1 MHSGKKYTSL
11 SSFEEFFRLYYR
23 KVREFAYQILK
34 DNADADEVAQLC
46 FIKLWHKRARLG
58 EVFNL
63 DAFVF
68 TVVRNTTLD
77 FIRGLDRS
85 QKAAAT
91 IRDSTAA
98 LYDSNEESRLDAEI
112 ISNIVR
118 EVIEQMP
125 RKRRE
130 VYRMSRENGLS
141 SDQISE
147 LMGISKRTA
156 EKHLQ
161 LALSQLRNRL
171 QDYIS

>member
-1 MHSGKKYTSL
+1 MPSGKKYASL

-23 KVREFAYQILK
+23 KVREFAFLILK

-46 FIKLWHKRARLG
+46 FIKLWDKRARLG
-58 EVFNL
+58 EVLNL

-77 FIRGLDRS
+77 FIRSLDRS
-85 QKAAAT
+85 QKGVANMRNSMAT
-91 IRDSTAA
+91 Q
-98 LYDSNEESRLDAEI
+98 YDSHEESRLDAEI
-112 ISNIVR
+112 IRNIVH

-130 VYRMSRENGLS
+130 VYQMSREEGLS

-147 LMGISKRTA
+147 ALGISKRTA

-161 LALSQLRNRL
+161 LALSQLRTRL
-171 QDYIS
+171 RDYIS